1 MHQDPMKKD
10 TLPTM
15 DFLSGLTEALI
26 WDPDYDQFDLVDLST
41 AAITCIGSISCTER
55 KCDNKID
62 EQNIAIAKSVTH
74 ELLHPGVAE
83 PREAASQMRD
93 LLSSLA
99 KATLCQ
105 HEHQDQAAALSQK
118 WYSNYEWCEPDARY
132 APSTSGF
139 TGRYLQ
145 QDWGHELRQDWKEFA
160 VRQPFRWEVNRER
173 PRHHPSVMVE
183 SLKLQE
189 QARLDDLAS
198 AKREQ
203 EEHALEAERER
214 EERARAAEREQ
225 EEKAREA
232 HQAREARY
240 GAAARRML
248 AEQSAQ
254 AEEDGRFT
262 QESEAEKGTLRPAKQ
277 FQLGEMNRHGTQ
289 TRAEEREQLRAA
301 EKSRLENEEKA
312 RAAEEAR
319 RFGANGEAE

>member
-1 MHQDPMKKD
+1 
-10 TLPTM
+10 
-15 DFLSGLTEALI
+15 
-26 WDPDYDQFDLVDLST
+26 
-41 AAITCIGSISCTER
+41 
-55 KCDNKID
+55 
-62 EQNIAIAKSVTH
+62 
-74 ELLHPGVAE
+74 
-83 PREAASQMRD
+83 MRN

-99 KATLCQ
+99 KVTLCQ
-105 HEHQDQAAALSQK
+105 QEHQGQAAALSQK

-139 TGRYLQ
+139 TGRYSQ

-173 PRHHPSVMVE
+173 PRHHPSVMVQ

-189 QARLDDLAS
+189 QARLGDLAS

-203 EEHALEAERER
+203 EEQALETERER

-240 GAAARRML
+240 EAAMRRML
-248 AEQSAQ
+248 AEHSAP
-254 AEEDGRFT
+254 EDQLFT
-262 QESEAEKGTLRPAKQ
+262 QQPEAEKETLRAAKQ

-289 TRAEEREQLRAA
+289 TRAEGREQLRAA
-301 EKSRLENEEKA
+301 EKSRLEKEEKA

-319 RFGANGEAE
+319 RFEAKGEAE